1 MTGEEESSILPKA
14 YSLDLRQKIVDA
26 YERGGVSQSSLARQ
40 FGVAKS
46 FVQKLLDQKRLTGS
60 IAPKKRS
67 QQTPPKL
74 NEEHQTILRQL
85 LTKKNDATLAELCD
99 EMEKRTGLRVANST
113 MHRTLR
119 RMGYSLKKTFY
130 PDLKATKRVQQARY
144 DFWQKMQATLAK
156 NLIFIDESG
165 VNLAMTRLRARSEK
179 GKRAYSPKSS
189 KRGKN
194 VSLIGAL
201 GFKGMVAN
209 YHLLGSTDGLT
220 FEAFI
225 SQKLIPNLWAGAC
238 VVMDN
243 CSIHLGESVRTMIE
257 AVGAK
262 LIYLPPYSPDF
273 SPIEN
278 CWSKLKSTLKSIGAR
293 TYLALDKAIEVAFS
307 KITLD
312 DIRCW
317 FTHCCYCTSLD

>member
-1 MTGEEESSILPKA
+1 
-14 YSLDLRQKIVDA
+14 
-26 YERGGVSQSSLARQ
+26 
-40 FGVAKS
+40 
-46 FVQKLLDQKRLTGS
+46 
-60 IAPKKRS
+60 
-67 QQTPPKL
+67 
-74 NEEHQTILRQL
+74 
-85 LTKKNDATLAELCD
+85 
-99 EMEKRTGLRVANST
+99 

-209 YHLLGSTDGLT
+209 YHLLGKYGW
-220 FEAFI
+220 I
-225 SQKLIPNLWAGAC
+225 NL
-238 VVMDN
+238 
-243 CSIHLGESVRTMIE
+243 
-257 AVGAK
+257 
-262 LIYLPPYSPDF
+262 
-273 SPIEN
+273 
-278 CWSKLKSTLKSIGAR
+278 
-293 TYLALDKAIEVAFS
+293 
-307 KITLD
+307 
-312 DIRCW
+312 
-317 FTHCCYCTSLD
+317 